1 VGARAEALAR
11 AVLPTAV
18 SSWAPP
24 VGQRLPQPPALA
36 RPGST
41 APNSTTS
48 SPTTLAQLSL
58 SLFLPLSS
66 SLSLA
71 AVTYPF
77 PGGHAFY
84 PALCAQLDARGAAA
98 DPGQP
103 AWASARSLAAGG
115 AVCSQRAAW
124 RPAALRAASGRPAP
138 AWPTLGQCGQPAR
151 AASAPVARSAV
162 AESPPPFVGVAQPFH
177 AVRSA
182 FALPSDAVSL
192 RCSAQLTPR
201 PPPPSLLG
209 PIARCSPT
217 TRARALL
224 SAAGAP
230 VQLPLPSLSPPTS
243 LPPSPRCATPFFL
256 SLMLATAPAPTSGV
270 PPCRARPAVDGCR
283 ECTVDARSPAK
294 LAPAWRPS
302 QPARRPLRG
311 GLRLASARQPASVAC
326 SRLAWPSPAR
336 RFPTRCGSLQR
347 GRVGLAVGPHQAT
360 DILGG
365 VSPRRFQVVCFRG
378 G

>member
-201 PPPPSLLG
+201 PPPAQP
-209 PIARCSPT
+209 ARPN
-217 TRARALL
+217 RALQPHNTC
-224 SAAGAP
+224 SGAP
-230 VQLPLPSLSPPTS
+230 ERRRSPCSASPAISLSPNFSPSFPTMRNTIFP
-243 LPPSPRCATPFFL
+243 LP
-256 SLMLATAPAPTSGV
+256 
-270 PPCRARPAVDGCR
+270 
-283 ECTVDARSPAK
+283 DARN
-294 LAPAWRPS
+294 RPCS
-302 QPARRPLRG
+302 YVWSSAVPSSSRRR
-311 GLRLASARQPASVAC
+311 RLP
-326 SRLAWPSPAR
+326 
-336 RFPTRCGSLQR
+336 
-347 GRVGLAVGPHQAT
+347 
-360 DILGG
+360 
-365 VSPRRFQVVCFRG
+365 
-378 G
+378 